1 MSVTI
6 IDALRNAQYNLCEGK
21 IAMQHTIGKEQL
33 NNAVTLLNK
42 GYDLNTEVEP
52 LLDEYGEVENV
63 PDKVSNLQQENI
75 QL

>member
-6 IDALRNAQYNLCEGK
+6 LDALRNAQYNLCEGR

-42 GYDLNTEVEP
+42 GYSLDDEVEP
-52 LLDEYGEVENV
+52 LLEKYGEVENV
-63 PDKVSNLQQENI
+63 PELVSD
-75 QL
+75 